1 MVLSLEIQLFETIV
15 HYINQTKPLFLFDDE
30 PSENSISYF
39 CPFYPFMIP
48 FTMCKKI
55 NACKNAPLP
64 LPCVDFWAGKQMMIL
79 DNLGVS

>member
-1 MVLSLEIQLFETIV
+1 MVLSLEIQLLETIV
-15 HYINQTKPLFLFDDE
+15 HYINQTKPLFYIYEVGQL
-30 PSENSISYF
+30 
-39 CPFYPFMIP
+39 YPFMIP